1 MVVLHE
7 ATQPHAVVLA
17 CQKLPVTGNLGSCIT
32 VRAPVR
38 AITDAD
44 TRAAAAARAAGPG
57 SCIQI
62 SPGLGNIEI
71 QRKKKEKAM
80 HCTKAWQLSAALLPA
95 PCLLKTAAGGGF
107 SNLPKYLATGYRRQE
122 NFWIYSWPPVRG
134 CHSPL

>member
-71 QRKKKEKAM
+71 QRKKRKKQCIAPK
-80 HCTKAWQLSAALLPA
+80 HGSSLLLSSPH
-95 PCLLKTAAGGGF
+95 
-107 SNLPKYLATGYRRQE
+107 LAY
-122 NFWIYSWPPVRG
+122 
-134 CHSPL
+134 